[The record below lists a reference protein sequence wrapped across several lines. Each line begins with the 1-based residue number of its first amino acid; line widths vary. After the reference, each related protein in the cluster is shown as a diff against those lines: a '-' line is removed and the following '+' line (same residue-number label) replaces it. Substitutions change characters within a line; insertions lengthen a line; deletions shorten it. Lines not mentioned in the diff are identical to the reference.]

1 MTQHSPTN
9 IIWTDASDDRDNSTL
24 ELHIELDDGAG
35 RPITGAVWSSVIPGD
50 EHPHSL
56 ILCGHGA
63 SGDRYQTPIPHLA
76 RRLVKAAPCTVLS
89 LDGPVHGLREV
100 NSGGRSAFW
109 AEINRTNA
117 TSDMIADWNAAIE
130 ATKARFEGAGAKLA
144 YYGLSMGSIFGIPL
158 IAARGDIDIAVL
170 GLLGTTGAVQ
180 HLRDSL
186 LAAAPKVTCPLLYLM
201 QLEDEL
207 FDRMGYLELFDALGS
222 ADKRLHAN
230 PGLHPDITREEVNA
244 AFTALNSICKSQAN

>member
-1 MTQHSPTN
+1 MPRHNPTSVN
-9 IIWTDASDDRDNSTL
+9 WTEATDDRGHATL
-24 ELHIELDDGAG
+24 EVHIELDHGAG
-35 RPITGAVWSSVIPGD
+35 RPITAAVWSSAIPGD
-50 EHPHSL
+50 TEPHPL
-56 ILCGHGA
+56 FLFGHGA
-63 SGDRYQTPIPHLA
+63 SGDRYQTPTPHLA

-100 NSGGRSAFW
+100 NAGGRKAFW
-109 AEINRTNA
+109 DEIKRAEA
-117 TSDMIADWNAAIE
+117 TSDMIADWNCAIE
-130 ATKARFEGAGAKLA
+130 VTKARFAGAGVKLG

-170 GLLGTTGAVQ
+170 GLLGTTGAVE
-180 HLRDSL
+180 HLRDTL
-186 LAAAPKVTCPLLYLM
+186 LAAAPQVNCPLLYLM

-244 AFTALNSICKSQAN
+244 AFDTLNSICKNQAY